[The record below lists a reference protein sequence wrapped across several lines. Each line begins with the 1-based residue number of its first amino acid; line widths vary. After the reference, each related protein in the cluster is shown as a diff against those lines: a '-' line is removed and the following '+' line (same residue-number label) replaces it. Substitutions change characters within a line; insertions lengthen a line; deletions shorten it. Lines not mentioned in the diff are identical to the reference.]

1 MHRKFDKTTTHER
14 RDAITYAA
22 IRRWDNEDPLRYRR
36 EDFDLPGGII
46 YLDGNSLGPLP
57 KATRARVDEVLTK
70 EWGQGLIRSWN
81 THNWIDAPLRVGD
94 KIAKLIGARSGEVVV
109 ADSTSVNLFK
119 LMGAALAARP
129 DRCVV
134 LSEPGNFPTDLYMA
148 EGVIGTRNCAAQL
161 RLEPAD
167 RIIDSIDSNTAVV
180 VLTHVHYKTAAI
192 HDMRAITAKAH
203 EHGALVIWDLSH
215 SAGAIDVDLNGCN
228 VDMAVGCGYKYLNG
242 GPGAPA
248 YLFVAERHQAELASP
263 LKGWMG
269 HLRPFEFEDRYAPA
283 HGIRRFLCGTPSI
296 LGLLS
301 LEVGVDLMLRCRMH
315 EVVQKSRWLSEL
327 FVDLVADICPSL
339 QLVSPA
345 NVLDRGSH
353 VSFAHPDGYSIMQAL
368 IERGVIGDFRAPNLL
383 RFGFTPLYLR
393 YQDVWDAAYTL
404 ADVVNSGC
412 WADPRYSVRAAVT

>member
-1 MHRKFDKTTTHER
+1 MHRKFDKTTTMER

-22 IRRWDNEDPLRYRR
+22 IRRWDSEDPLRHRR
-36 EDFDLPGGII
+36 EEFDLPGGVI

-57 KATRARVDEVLTK
+57 KATRARIDEVVTK

-81 THNWIDAPLRVGD
+81 DHDWIDAPLRVGN

-119 LMGAALAARP
+119 LIGAALAARP

-134 LSEPGNFPTDLYMA
+134 LSEPGNFPTDLYIA

-161 RLEPAD
+161 RLEPAA

-180 VLTHVHYKTAAI
+180 VLTHVHYKTAVI

-215 SAGAIDVDLNGCN
+215 SVGAFEVDLNGCDA
-228 VDMAVGCGYKYLNG
+228 DMAVGCGYKYLNG

-248 YLFVAERHQAELASP
+248 FLFVAQRHHAQLSSP
-263 LKGWMG
+263 LRGWMG
-269 HLRPFEFEDRYAPA
+269 HLRPFEFEDSYAPA
-283 HGIRRFLCGTPSI
+283 EGIRRFLCGTPSI
-296 LGLLS
+296 LGVLS
-301 LEVGVDLMLRCRMH
+301 LEIGVDLILRSRMQDI
-315 EVVQKSRWLSEL
+315 VQKSRWLSEL

-339 QLVSPA
+339 QLVSPTS
-345 NVLDRGSH
+345 VQDRGSH
-353 VSFAHPDGYSIMQAL
+353 VSFSHPEGYSIMSAL
-368 IERGVIGDFRAPNLL
+368 IERGVIGDFRAPDLL

-404 ADVVNSGC
+404 ADVVHSGC

>member
-1 MHRKFDKTTTHER
+1 MHRKFDKNTTIER
-14 RDAITYAA
+14 RDAITYPA
-22 IRRWDNEDPLRYRR
+22 IRRWDAEDPLRHRR
-36 EDFDLPGGII
+36 EEFELPGGII

-57 KATRARVDEVLTK
+57 KAARSRLDEVVSK

-81 THNWIDAPLRVGD
+81 DHEWIDAPLRVGN

-119 LMGAALAARP
+119 LIGAALAARST
-129 DRCVV
+129 RTVV
-134 LSEPGNFPTDLYMA
+134 LSEPGNFPTDLYMI
-148 EGVIGTRNCAAQL
+148 EGTIGSRDCAAQL

-167 RIIDSIDSNTAVV
+167 RIIDSIDANTAVV

-203 EHGALVIWDLSH
+203 EQGALVIWDLSH
-215 SAGAIDVDLNGCN
+215 SVGALEVDLNGCD

-248 YLFVAERHQAELASP
+248 FLFVAQRHQAQLASP
-263 LKGWMG
+263 LRGWMG
-269 HLRPFEFEDRYAPA
+269 HLRPFEFEDSYVPA
-283 HGIRRFLCGTPSI
+283 EGIRRFLCGTPSI

-301 LEVGVDLMLRCRMH
+301 LEVGVDLMLRSRTQDI
-315 EVVQKSRWLSEL
+315 VQKSRWLSEL
-327 FVDLVADICPSL
+327 FVDLVADICPAL

-345 NVLDRGSH
+345 NVRDRGSH
-353 VSFAHPDGYSIMQAL
+353 VSFSHPEGYSIMQAL
-368 IERGVIGDFRAPNLL
+368 IERGVIGDFRAPDLL
-383 RFGFTPLYLR
+383 RFGFAPLYLR
-393 YQDVWDAAYTL
+393 YQDIWDAAYTL
-404 ADVVNSGC
+404 ADVVHSGC

>member
-1 MHRKFDKTTTHER
+1 MHRKFDKTTAHER
-14 RDAITYAA
+14 RDVITYAA

-36 EDFDLPGGII
+36 EEFDLPGGII

-57 KATRARVDEVLTK
+57 KATRSRVDEVLTK

-94 KIAKLIGARSGEVVV
+94 KIARLIGARSGEVVV

-119 LMGAALAARP
+119 LIGAALAARP

-180 VLTHVHYKTAAI
+180 VLTHVHYKTAAT

-215 SAGAIDVDLNGCN
+215 SAGAMDVDLNGCN

-248 YLFVAERHQAELASP
+248 YLFVAERHQADLSSP
-263 LKGWMG
+263 LRGWMG

-283 HGIRRFLCGTPSI
+283 QGIRRFLCGTPSI

-301 LEVGVDLMLRCRMH
+301 LEVGVDLMLRCRMQD
-315 EVVQKSRWLSEL
+315 VVQKSRWLSEL
-327 FVDLVADICPSL
+327 FVDLLADICPSL

-404 ADVVNSGC
+404 ADVVHSGC

>member
-14 RDAITYAA
+14 RDAITYAC
-22 IRRWDNEDPLRYRR
+22 IRRWDSEDPLRYRR
-36 EDFDLPGGII
+36 EEFDLPGGII

-119 LMGAALAARP
+119 LIGAALAARP

-215 SAGAIDVDLNGCN
+215 SAGAIDVDLNGGN

>member
-22 IRRWDNEDPLRYRR
+22 IRRWDNEDALRYRR

-301 LEVGVDLMLRCRMH
+301 LEVGVDLMLRCRMQD
-315 EVVQKSRWLSEL
+315 VVQKSRWLSEL
-327 FVDLVADICPSL
+327 FVDLLADICPSL

-345 NVLDRGSH
+345 SVLDRGSH

-404 ADVVNSGC
+404 ADVVHSGC

>member
-1 MHRKFDKTTTHER
+1 
-14 RDAITYAA
+14 
-22 IRRWDNEDPLRYRR
+22 
-36 EDFDLPGGII
+36 
-46 YLDGNSLGPLP
+46 
-57 KATRARVDEVLTK
+57 
-70 EWGQGLIRSWN
+70 
-81 THNWIDAPLRVGD
+81 
-94 KIAKLIGARSGEVVV
+94 
-109 ADSTSVNLFK
+109 
-119 LMGAALAARP
+119 
-129 DRCVV
+129 V

-180 VLTHVHYKTAAI
+180 VLTHVHYKTAAV

-228 VDMAVGCGYKYLNG
+228 IDMAVGCGYKYLNG

-248 YLFVAERHQAELASP
+248 YLFVAERHQATLASP

-301 LEVGVDLMLRCRMH
+301 LEVGVDLMLRCRMQD
-315 EVVQKSRWLSEL
+315 VVQKSRWLSEL
-327 FVDLVADICPSL
+327 FVDLLADICPSL

-404 ADVVNSGC
+404 ADVVHSGC
-412 WADPRYSVRAAVT
+412 WADPRFSVRAAVT

>member
-36 EDFDLPGGII
+36 EEFDLPGGII

-119 LMGAALAARP
+119 LIGAALAARP

-248 YLFVAERHQAELASP
+248 YLFVAERHQAKLASP

-301 LEVGVDLMLRCRMH
+301 LEVGVDLMLRCRMQD
-315 EVVQKSRWLSEL
+315 VVQKSRWLSEL
-327 FVDLVADICPSL
+327 FVDLLADICPSL

-353 VSFAHPDGYSIMQAL
+353 VSVAHPDGYSIMQAL

-404 ADVVNSGC
+404 ADVVHSGC
-412 WADPRYSVRAAVT
+412 WADPRFSVRAAVT